1 MSMNNRQRINIAV
14 TAMGGQGGGVLADWI
29 VNMAESSGWIAQTTS
44 VPGVAQR
51 TGATIYYLELFQ
63 PAGGQADA
71 PAPILSLSPAGG
83 DVDLVIA
90 AELMEAG
97 RAIQRGFVTPDRTTL
112 IASSHRAYAV
122 SEKEA
127 LGYALADPEVIHQAA
142 GEMSQRYI
150 CFDMEAQA
158 KASGSVI
165 SAVLF
170 GALCGSGALPFS
182 REVFEQAI
190 RNGGVGVDA
199 SLRAF
204 AAGNDQALQGDGCM
218 DEQQPVP
225 VVQKWTYRGRDA
237 GIHTLL
243 AQVEAD
249 FPAALVTSVTEGV
262 RRLLDH
268 TGLRYAELYVE
279 RMRQI
284 LTLEQV
290 EPDATTDMTLSL
302 RVAAR
307 LAVWM
312 AYEDTIRVAEI
323 KTRSRR
329 FDGLYQEVGIE
340 HQQVSYFREY
350 LHPRIEEVAETL
362 PTGIGRWVL
371 GSGWASALMN
381 RLFAGPKVVSTQ
393 SLRGFLSLYLVAR
406 MRPWRHRTL
415 RYTLEQDR
423 INDWLRVLVE
433 TTRSDR
439 GLAHEVA
446 QLPELIKGY
455 GKTHAR
461 GLRNF
466 SLLCRAVERLHGLPD
481 AAAVLVGLHQ
491 AALKSE
497 SGTEL
502 AAALR
507 EIGLESLAEELAP
520 SAGRVGGVQMMEPQ
534 LAS

>member
-1 MSMNNRQRINIAV
+1 MNTNNRQRINIAV

-29 VNMAESSGWIAQTTS
+29 VGMAESTGWIAQTTS

-63 PAGGQADA
+63 PSGGQADA
-71 PAPILSLSPAGG
+71 PTPILSLSPAGG

-122 SEKEA
+122 SEKESM
-127 LGYALADPEVIHQAA
+127 GYALADPEVIHQAA

-170 GALCGSGALPFS
+170 GALCGSGALPFA

-190 RNGGVGVDA
+190 RNGGVGVEA

-204 AAGNDQALQGDGCM
+204 AAGHDQARHGDGCT
-218 DEQQPVP
+218 DSPEPVP
-225 VVQKWTYRGRDA
+225 TVQKWTYQGADQ
-237 GIHTLL
+237 GIHQLL
-243 AQVEAD
+243 ARVETD
-249 FPAALVTSVTEGV
+249 FPDGLVTPMTEGI

-279 RMRQI
+279 RMQQI
-284 LTLEQV
+284 LALEQGL
-290 EPDATTDMTLSL
+290 DADKTLSH

-323 KTRSRR
+323 KTRARR
-329 FDGLYQEVGIE
+329 FDGLYQEVGIQ

-362 PTGIGRWVL
+362 PASLGRWVL
-371 GSGWASALMN
+371 GNRWASALMN

-406 MRPWRHRTL
+406 MRRWRHRTL
-415 RYTLEQDR
+415 RYTLEQER
-423 INDWLRVLVE
+423 IDGWLALLTATVRVDHEL
-433 TTRSDR
+433 SC
-439 GLAHEVA
+439 EVA
-446 QLPELIKGY
+446 KLPELIKGY
-455 GKTHAR
+455 GRTHAR
-461 GLRNF
+461 GLKNF
-466 SLLCRAVERLHGLPD
+466 GLLCRAAEHLQGQPD
-481 AAAVLVGLHQ
+481 AAAVLVKLHQ

-507 EIGLESLAEELAP
+507 AAGLENLAKELGSSGG
-520 SAGRVGGVQMMEPQ
+520 SAGVVQVMEPQ
-534 LAS
+534 PAV

>member
-1 MSMNNRQRINIAV
+1 MNMNNRQRINIAV

-29 VNMAESSGWIAQTTS
+29 VGMAESTGWIAQTTS

-63 PAGGQADA
+63 PSGGQADA
-71 PAPILSLSPAGG
+71 PTPILSLSPAGG

-127 LGYALADPEVIHQAA
+127 LGHALADPEVIHQAA

-170 GALCGSGALPFS
+170 GALCGSGALPFA
-182 REVFEQAI
+182 REAFEQAI
-190 RNGGVGVDA
+190 RNGGVGIEA

-204 AAGNDQALQGDGCM
+204 AAGHDQALQGDGCT
-218 DEQQPVP
+218 DAPQPVP
-225 VVQKWTYRGRDA
+225 TVQKWTYQGRDP
-237 GIHTLL
+237 GIRQLL
-243 AQVEAD
+243 TRVEND
-249 FPAALVTSVTEGV
+249 FPAELVTPVTEGV

-279 RMRQI
+279 RMQQV
-284 LTLEQV
+284 LTLEQRP
-290 EPDATTDMTLSL
+290 ESGADNTLGL

-323 KTRSRR
+323 KTRGRR
-329 FDGLYQEVGIE
+329 FDGLYQEVGIQ

-362 PTGIGRWVL
+362 PTGLGRWVL
-371 GSGWASALMN
+371 GNRWASALMN

-406 MRPWRHRTL
+406 MRRWRHHTL
-415 RYTLEQDR
+415 RYTLEQER
-423 INDWLRVLVE
+423 IEEWLMLLAV
-433 TTRSDR
+433 TTRFDR
-439 GLAHEVA
+439 GLAQEVA

-466 SLLCRAVERLHGLPD
+466 GLLCRVVERLQKYPD
-481 AAAVLVGLHQ
+481 AAAVLADLHQ
-491 AALKSE
+491 SALKSE

-507 EIGLESLAEELAP
+507 AIGLESLAEELEP
-520 SAGRVGGVQMMEPQ
+520 SEGAAGVVQVMEPQ
-534 LAS
+534 PAS

>member
-1 MSMNNRQRINIAV
+1 MSTNKQRINIAI

-29 VNMAESSGWIAQTTS
+29 IGMAEHSGWVAQTTS

-51 TGATIYYLELFQ
+51 TGATIYYLELFK
-63 PAGGQADA
+63 PVAGQSET
-71 PAPILSLSPAGG
+71 PVLSLSPASG

-127 LGYALADPEVIHQAA
+127 LGNALSDPEVIHQAA
-142 GEMSQRYI
+142 DEMAQRYL
-150 CFDMEAQA
+150 CFDMAALATQT
-158 KASGSVI
+158 GSVV

-170 GALCGSGALPFS
+170 GALCGSRVLPFE
-182 REVFEQAI
+182 REAFEQAV

-204 AAGNDQALQGDGCM
+204 AAGHDQALQGDGCTDLPQQAPQVYQWIYQGQ
-218 DEQQPVP
+218 DE
-225 VVQKWTYRGRDA
+225 
-237 GIHTLL
+237 GIRQLL
-243 AQVEAD
+243 ARVEQA
-249 FPAALVTSVTEGV
+249 FPAELQASLTEGV

-268 TGLRYAELYVE
+268 TGLEYAKLYVQ
-279 RMRQI
+279 RMQQI
-284 LTLEQV
+284 LALEQASQSAG
-290 EPDATTDMTLSL
+290 EYALSQ

-329 FDGLYQEVGIE
+329 FQGLYEEVGIDA
-340 HQQVSYFREY
+340 QQVSYFHEY
-350 LHPRIEEVAETL
+350 LHPRIDEVAETL
-362 PTGIGRWVL
+362 PAGLGRWVL
-371 GSGWASALMN
+371 KTGWASSLLN
-381 RLFAGPKVVSTQ
+381 RLFAGPKTVSTQ
-393 SLRGFLSLYLVAR
+393 SLRGFVPLYLVAR
-406 MRPWRHRTL
+406 MRRWRHRTL
-415 RYTLEQDR
+415 RYALEQER
-423 INDWLRVLVE
+423 IEQWLALLTELSR
-433 TTRSDR
+433 TDAP
-439 GLAHEVA
+439 LALEVA

-466 SLLCRAVERLHGLPD
+466 SILCQAAKHLQGQTDSAAILL
-481 AAAVLVGLHQ
+481 GLHR
-491 AALKSE
+491 AALESE
-497 SGTEL
+497 AGTEL

-507 EIGLESLAEELAP
+507 EAGMDALAHELGHP
-520 SAGRVGGVQMMEPQ
+520 NVQAQVVQVMEPQ
-534 LAS
+534 AVG

>member
-1 MSMNNRQRINIAV
+1 MNTNNRQRINIAV
-14 TAMGGQGGGVLADWI
+14 TAMGGQGGGVLADW
-29 VNMAESSGWIAQTTS
+29 VVGMAESTGWIAQTTS

-71 PAPILSLSPAGG
+71 PTPILSLSPAGG

-142 GEMSQRYI
+142 GEMSRRYI

-170 GALCGSGALPFS
+170 GALCGSGALPFA
-182 REVFEQAI
+182 REAFEQAI
-190 RNGGVGVDA
+190 RNGGVGVEA

-204 AAGNDQALQGDGCM
+204 AAGHDQALQGDGCT
-218 DEQQPVP
+218 DVTQPVLT
-225 VVQKWTYRGRDA
+225 VQKWTYQGRDP
-237 GIHTLL
+237 GIRQLITR
-243 AQVEAD
+243 VENS
-249 FPAALVTSVTEGV
+249 FPADLVTPVTEGV

-279 RMRQI
+279 RMQKV
-284 LTLEQV
+284 LTMEQEP
-290 EPDATTDMTLSL
+290 EPDADNTLSL

-323 KTRSRR
+323 KTRGRR
-329 FDGLYQEVGIE
+329 FEGLYQEVGIQ

-362 PTGIGRWVL
+362 PTGLGRWVL
-371 GSGWASALMN
+371 GNRWASALMN
-381 RLFAGPKVVSTQ
+381 SLFAGPKVVSTQ

-406 MRPWRHRTL
+406 MRRWRHYTL
-415 RYTLEQDR
+415 RYAIEQKRIDEWLTL
-423 INDWLRVLVE
+423 
-433 TTRSDR
+433 
-439 GLAHEVA
+439 LAATSHVNAKLAFEVA
-446 QLPELIKGY
+446 QIPELIKGY
-455 GKTHAR
+455 GRTHER
-461 GLRNF
+461 GIRNF
-466 SLLCRAVERLHGLPD
+466 NVLCKAVTCLQEHPD
-481 AAAVLVGLHQ
+481 AANILVRLQH

-497 SGTEL
+497 AGTEL
-502 AAALR
+502 VLELR
-507 EIGLESLAEELAP
+507 NVGLNSLAKELSP
-520 SAGRVGGVQMMEPQ
+520 AGISTAQVQIVDMP
-534 LAS
+534 AS